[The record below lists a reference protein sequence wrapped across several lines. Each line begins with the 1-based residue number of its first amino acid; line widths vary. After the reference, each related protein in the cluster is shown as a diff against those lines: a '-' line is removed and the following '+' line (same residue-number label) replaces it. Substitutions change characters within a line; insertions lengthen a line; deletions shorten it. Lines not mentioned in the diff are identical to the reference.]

1 MTKKSVRLY
10 TYMMRQDDPKKC
22 SALRLVKFHL
32 AYPIYRR
39 KQIPRGIIILDPSAE
54 KLLTISDKNDVLRKG
69 LMVIDCSWKN
79 AESVFSTP
87 NEYGRRLPVLL
98 AANPINYARPRIL
111 SSLEAFSGAL
121 YILGFKEEARKLLKI
136 FKWGP
141 HFLELNS
148 EPLEAYSEA
157 KDAEDLVKIMDEFF
171 PNIQKTGT

>member
-1 MTKKSVRLY
+1 
-10 TYMMRQDDPKKC
+10 MMNQDDPKKC

-39 KQIPRGIIILDPSAE
+39 RQIPRGTIILDPYAE
-54 KLLTISDKNDVLRKG
+54 ELLTPSDKNDVLRHG
-69 LMVIDCSWKN
+69 IMVVDCSWKN
-79 AESVFSTP
+79 AESVFLTP

-98 AANPINYARPRIL
+98 AANPINYARAGIL

-121 YILGFKEEARKLLKI
+121 YILGFKEEAYELLKI

-157 KDAEDLVKIMDEFF
+157 KDAEDLVKIIGEFF
-171 PNIQKTGT
+171 PNIRTTGI